1 MIVTRIVAIPKFV
14 PSETVMTC
22 VVDVLTA
29 VGVPVTTPVVAFSD
43 NPAGNAGVTEN
54 VFVPVTAAAV
64 IAEVGVTATPT
75 NPTRTCAAGETAV
88 ADTDADVMV
97 MDTVAVAEAVPSD
110 TVTV

>member
-1 MIVTRIVAIPKFV
+1 
-14 PSETVMTC
+14 
-22 VVDVLTA
+22 
-29 VGVPVTTPVVAFSD
+29 VAFSD